1 MENKSDGNIFKEVH
15 QKIQA
20 ARDKLRRAKNE
31 QVDARRK
38 GAEDEAV
45 EQGFDRPATAPVV

>member
-1 MENKSDGNIFKEVH
+1 VH
-15 QKIQA
+15 QKIQS